1 MINSNRST
9 QELETMWRNASAQ
22 LKPGGK
28 LINIRAIGSLDSAHI
43 QSGKYGL
50 TISGL
55 TSIPGGVR
63 YQVTAHIDPPFSFEG
78 TTLEASS
85 SLSNEINHRNGLSDL
100 EVLKPEDTEVVRSNE
115 AFWADF
121 VKEPFMVVLT
131 ATKS

>member
-1 MINSNRST
+1 
-9 QELETMWRNASAQ
+9 MWRNASTQ

-28 LINIRAIGSLDSAHI
+28 FINIRAIGSLDSAHI

-85 SLSNEINHRNGLSDL
+85 SLSNEINHRNGLGDL
-100 EVLKPEDTEVVRSNE
+100 EVLKSEDTEVVRSE
-115 AFWADF
+115 EEFWEDF
-121 VKEPFMVVLT
+121 VREPFMAVLT
-131 ATKS
+131 AKKP

>member
-1 MINSNRST
+1 
-9 QELETMWRNASAQ
+9 MWRNASTQ

-28 LINIRAIGSLDSAHI
+28 FINIRAIGSLDSAHI

-85 SLSNEINHRNGLSDL
+85 SLSNEINHRNGLGDL